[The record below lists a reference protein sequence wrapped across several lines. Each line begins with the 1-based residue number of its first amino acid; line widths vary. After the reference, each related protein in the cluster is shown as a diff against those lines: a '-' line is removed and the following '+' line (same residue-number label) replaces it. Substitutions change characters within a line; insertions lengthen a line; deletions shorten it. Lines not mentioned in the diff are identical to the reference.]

1 MCWPSGTPAASC
13 RLRST
18 GSVWSSF
25 VEQAGWVLP
34 PVRPRHRAWRH
45 AMQSATAAVLAGAD
59 VAARAVDVWKVYG
72 SSDATRVDALAGVTV
87 DFRRRGF
94 TAIMGPSGSGK
105 STLLHCLAGLDL
117 VSSGQVWL
125 GDTQVD
131 TLGDRGLTRLRRE
144 RVGFVFQMFNLLP
157 TLTAEE
163 NITLPLAIGGR
174 KPDRAWLELV
184 ITTVGLGDRLEHRP
198 AQLSGGDLRRRA
210 HRQPRLPLGRRGARV
225 PAALG
230 AGARPDRRD
239 GDPRPDRGCLC
250 RPGGVPGRRPHR
262 RRAGRPD
269 RRAGAGAHE
278 APRHQPE
285 ERVMLRATLKGL
297 LARKLR
303 LLLSGLAVVFGVM
316 AVSGALVLTDNLGR
330 SFDALFQ
337 TVNQNLDVQVRG
349 AQHVDAGQRG
359 GRGVTEPI
367 PAEVVGKVAAVPGVQ
382 NAIGAVLEDGARV
395 VGQDG
400 KAIGSSGP
408 PRFGVGWRG
417 EVGFVELRAGRG
429 PRAPGE
435 VAISAGL
442 AKQGN
447 FKLGDQLGVLTLQP
461 KRTFTLVGIFGYTG
475 GRDSLGAETRVA
487 FTEPVAQRLMLGKPG
502 TYSVVNVLAQQGVST
517 ARLRD
522 AIQAVLGGGYSVR
535 TRQQVADDQAS
546 DVTAFLGF
554 LRGFLLGFA
563 GVTLF
568 VGVFLI
574 LNTFSILVAQ
584 RTRELALLRSLGAS
598 RSQVL
603 RSVLVEAVLVGLLAA
618 TLGLFAGLG
627 VAALL
632 RAVMQAARGVS
643 LPNAGLTLP
652 VAAIVAS
659 YLVGVLVTMVAALLP
674 ALRASRVP
682 PVAAMRD
689 AATPDKPL
697 TALTIAGALP
707 ALAGVG
713 AVGAALFGDLGD
725 ATPPALLGGVL
736 LTFIG
741 VAMLTP
747 AISRPAVAVLGRAFA
762 WSTPGRLGQRN
773 SARNPRRTAITAAAL
788 MVGIALVTGVSVL
801 ASSLKASL
809 GQLVRQDLAA
819 ELVISGDNVTNRSTP
834 SYDPAVI
841 DKAKQLEGERGR
853 AAHAAPGRAGHRR
866 RVRQGPPPCR
876 RQHAAAGD
884 PAPRPTALHRGR
896 RLRAVAA
903 GAGGAA
909 AVGP

>member
-1 MCWPSGTPAASC
+1 M
-13 RLRST
+13 
-18 GSVWSSF
+18 V
-25 VEQAGWVLP
+25 
-34 PVRPRHRAWRH
+34 
-45 AMQSATAAVLAGAD
+45 
-59 VAARAVDVWKVYG
+59 
-72 SSDATRVDALAGVTV
+72 
-87 DFRRRGF
+87 
-94 TAIMGPSGSGK
+94 
-105 STLLHCLAGLDL
+105 
-117 VSSGQVWL
+117 
-125 GDTQVD
+125 
-131 TLGDRGLTRLRRE
+131 
-144 RVGFVFQMFNLLP
+144 
-157 TLTAEE
+157 
-163 NITLPLAIGGR
+163 
-174 KPDRAWLELV
+174 
-184 ITTVGLGDRLEHRP
+184 
-198 AQLSGGDLRRRA
+198 
-210 HRQPRLPLGRRGARV
+210 
-225 PAALG
+225 
-230 AGARPDRRD
+230 
-239 GDPRPDRGCLC
+239 
-250 RPGGVPGRRPHR
+250 
-262 RRAGRPD
+262 
-269 RRAGAGAHE
+269 
-278 APRHQPE
+278 
-285 ERVMLRATLKGL
+285 RATLKGL

-303 LLLSGLAVVFGVM
+303 LLLSGLAVVLGVM

-330 SFDALFQ
+330 SFDTLFQ

-359 GRGVTEPI
+359 GQGVTEPI
-367 PAEVVGKVAAVPGVQ
+367 PAEVVGKVATVPGVQ
-382 NAIGAVLEDGARV
+382 SAIGAVIEDGARV
-395 VGQDG
+395 VGRDG
-400 KAIGSSGP
+400 KVIGSSGP

-417 EVGFVELRAGRG
+417 EVGFVQLRQGRG

-447 FKLGDQLGVLTLQP
+447 FKLGDRLDVLTLQP

-487 FTEPVAQRLMLGKPG
+487 FTEPVAQQLMLGKSG
-502 TYSVVNVLAQQGVST
+502 TYSVVNVRAQQGGST
-517 ARLRD
+517 TRLRD
-522 AIQAVLGGGYSVR
+522 AIQAALGGGYSVR

-554 LRGFLLGFA
+554 LRFFLLGFA

-584 RTRELALLRSLGAS
+584 RTRELALLRSVGAS
-598 RSQVL
+598 RGQVL

-627 VAALL
+627 IAALL

-643 LPNAGLTLP
+643 LPDAGLTLP

-659 YLVGVLVTMVAALLP
+659 YLVGVVVTVIAALLP

-697 TALTIAGALP
+697 TPLTIAGTLP
-707 ALAGVG
+707 ALLGVG

-725 ATPPALLGGVL
+725 ATPAALLGGVL
-736 LTFIG
+736 LTFVG

-747 AISRPAVAVLGRAFA
+747 VLSRPAVAVLGRAFA
-762 WSTPGRLGQRN
+762 WSTPGKLGQRN

-819 ELVISGDNVTNRSTP
+819 ELVISGDNVTNRSAPT
-834 SYDPAVI
+834 YDPAVI
-841 DKAKQLEGERGR
+841 DKAKQLEG
-853 AAHAAPGRAGHRR
+853 
-866 RVRQGPPPCR
+866 VRQAVAVHVDVAQTGKETTEV
-876 RQHAAAGD
+876 AAGD
-884 PAPRPTALHRGR
+884 VAAIADIFRLKATAGELRTLQTGELVIDDGFAKDHHLAVGSTLQLATQRRGPRTFTVVGVFERSRLVPGALLLSVPDATAGFRSPQANWGYITLDEGADPGAIQRQVAALLADNPEVGVRSQADFLAQLTRQVNTSVVLLYVLLALSIVIAVLGIVNTLVLSIVERTRELGLVRAIGMGRAQVVQLVTVESVVIAVFGALLGLLVGTALGTAVARALRDEFIPVLSLPWGSMVVFLALAVIVGLTAAILPAVR
-896 RLRAVAA
+896 AARTDVLRAIAYE
-903 GAGGAA
+903 
-909 AVGP
+909 

>member
-1 MCWPSGTPAASC
+1 
-13 RLRST
+13 
-18 GSVWSSF
+18 
-25 VEQAGWVLP
+25 
-34 PVRPRHRAWRH
+34 
-45 AMQSATAAVLAGAD
+45 
-59 VAARAVDVWKVYG
+59 
-72 SSDATRVDALAGVTV
+72 
-87 DFRRRGF
+87 
-94 TAIMGPSGSGK
+94 
-105 STLLHCLAGLDL
+105 
-117 VSSGQVWL
+117 
-125 GDTQVD
+125 
-131 TLGDRGLTRLRRE
+131 
-144 RVGFVFQMFNLLP
+144 
-157 TLTAEE
+157 
-163 NITLPLAIGGR
+163 
-174 KPDRAWLELV
+174 
-184 ITTVGLGDRLEHRP
+184 
-198 AQLSGGDLRRRA
+198 
-210 HRQPRLPLGRRGARV
+210 
-225 PAALG
+225 
-230 AGARPDRRD
+230 
-239 GDPRPDRGCLC
+239 
-250 RPGGVPGRRPHR
+250 
-262 RRAGRPD
+262 
-269 RRAGAGAHE
+269 
-278 APRHQPE
+278 
-285 ERVMLRATLKGL
+285 MLKATLKSL

-303 LLLSGLAVVFGVM
+303 LLLSGLAVVLGVM

-330 SFDALFQ
+330 SFDTLFQ

-349 AQHVDAGQRG
+349 ARHVRAGQRG
-359 GRGVTEPI
+359 DLGLSEPI

-382 NAIGAVLEDGARV
+382 SAIGAVIEDGARV
-395 VGQDG
+395 VGRDG
-400 KAIGSSGP
+400 KVIGSSGP

-417 EVGFVELRAGRG
+417 EVGFVELRQGRG
-429 PRAPGE
+429 PQAPGE

-442 AKQGN
+442 AKQSN
-447 FKLGDQLGVLTLQP
+447 FKLGEQLGVLTLQP
-461 KRTFTLVGIFGYTG
+461 RRTFVLVGIFGYTG

-517 ARLRD
+517 TRLRD

-535 TRQQVADDQAS
+535 TRQQVADDQATN
-546 DVTAFLGF
+546 VTGFLGF
-554 LRGFLLGFA
+554 LRTFLLGFA

-598 RSQVL
+598 RGQVL
-603 RSVLVEAVLVGLLAA
+603 RSVLVEAVLVGLVAA

-627 VAALL
+627 IAALL
-632 RAVMQAARGVS
+632 RAVMQAARGMS

-697 TALTIAGALP
+697 TALTITGALP
-707 ALAGVG
+707 TLAGAG

-736 LTFIG
+736 LTFVG

-747 AISRPAVAVLGRAFA
+747 AISRPTVAVLGRAFA
-762 WSTPGRLGQRN
+762 WSTPGKLGQRN

-801 ASSLKASL
+801 ASSIKASL

-841 DKAKQLEGERGR
+841 DKAKQLEGVRQAVAIHVDVAQTGTDTTEVAGGDVPAMADIFRLKATAGELRTLHQGELVIDDGFAKDHHLAVGSTLQLATQRRGPRPFTVVGVFERSRLVPGALLLSVPDATAGFRSPQANWGYITLDEGADPAAVQRQVAALLADNPEVGVRSQADFLAQLTSQVNTSVVLLYVLLGLSIVIAVLGIVNTLVLSIVERTRELGLVRAVGMGR
-853 AAHAAPGRAGHRR
+853 AQVIQMVTVESIVIAVFGALLGVLVG
-866 RVRQGPPPCR
+866 
-876 RQHAAAGD
+876 
-884 PAPRPTALHRGR
+884 TALGT
-896 RLRAVAA
+896 AVARA
-903 GAGGAA
+903 LRDEFIPALSLPWGSIVVFLALAVIVGLTAA
-909 AVGP
+909 ILPAVRAARTDVLHAIAYE

>member
-1 MCWPSGTPAASC
+1 M
-13 RLRST
+13 
-18 GSVWSSF
+18 V
-25 VEQAGWVLP
+25 
-34 PVRPRHRAWRH
+34 
-45 AMQSATAAVLAGAD
+45 
-59 VAARAVDVWKVYG
+59 K
-72 SSDATRVDALAGVTV
+72 
-87 DFRRRGF
+87 
-94 TAIMGPSGSGK
+94 
-105 STLLHCLAGLDL
+105 
-117 VSSGQVWL
+117 
-125 GDTQVD
+125 
-131 TLGDRGLTRLRRE
+131 
-144 RVGFVFQMFNLLP
+144 
-157 TLTAEE
+157 
-163 NITLPLAIGGR
+163 
-174 KPDRAWLELV
+174 
-184 ITTVGLGDRLEHRP
+184 
-198 AQLSGGDLRRRA
+198 
-210 HRQPRLPLGRRGARV
+210 
-225 PAALG
+225 
-230 AGARPDRRD
+230 
-239 GDPRPDRGCLC
+239 
-250 RPGGVPGRRPHR
+250 
-262 RRAGRPD
+262 
-269 RRAGAGAHE
+269 
-278 APRHQPE
+278 
-285 ERVMLRATLKGL
+285 ATLKGL

-303 LLLSGLAVVFGVM
+303 LLLSGLAVVLGVM

-330 SFDALFQ
+330 SFDTLFQ

-359 GRGVTEPI
+359 GQGVTEPI
-367 PAEVVGKVAAVPGVQ
+367 PAEVVGKVATVPGVQ
-382 NAIGAVLEDGARV
+382 SAIGAVIEDGARV
-395 VGQDG
+395 IGPDG
-400 KAIGSSGP
+400 KVIGGGGP
-408 PRFGVGWRG
+408 PRFGTGWRG
-417 EVGFVELRAGRG
+417 EVGFVELRHGRG
-429 PRAPGE
+429 PQAPGE
-435 VAISAGL
+435 IAISAGL

-598 RSQVL
+598 RGQVL

-643 LPNAGLTLP
+643 LPDAGLTLP

-819 ELVISGDNVTNRSTP
+819 ELVISGDNVTNRSAP

-841 DKAKQLEGERGR
+841 DKAKQLEGVRQAVAVHVDVAQTGTDTTEIAGGDVQAMADIFRLKATAGELRTLHTGELVIDNGFAKDHNLAVGSTLQLATQRRGPRPFTVVGVFERSRLVPGALLLSVPDATAGFRSPQANWGYITLDEGADPAAVQRQVAALLADNPEVGVRSQSDFLAQLSSQVNTSVVLLYVLLALSIVIAVLGIVNTLVLSIVERTRELGLVRAIGMGR
-853 AAHAAPGRAGHRR
+853 AQVIQLVTVESVVIAVFGALLGVLVGTALGTAVARALRDEFIPALSLPWGSM
-866 RVRQGPPPCR
+866 VVFLLLAVIVGL
-876 RQHAAAGD
+876 AAAIL
-884 PAPRPTALHRGR
+884 PAVRAARTDV
-896 RLRAVAA
+896 LRAIAYE
-903 GAGGAA
+903 
-909 AVGP
+909 